1 MSLGRSANLQTKGI
15 FIFMAKD
22 PSFLFYSS
30 DFLIGTSLM
39 SNEEVGQYIRILSWL
54 HQHGPLEK
62 SSLENLVGKISVK
75 ILSKLCENEE
85 GLLTNKKL
93 FEVIEKRKKFI
104 KHQYENG
111 KKGGR
116 PKTQTITQIKP
127 NYKPKEKPLEN
138 ENENENI
145 NDNWLEIKK
154 LFFNSYEFT
163 EKICSDKNISS
174 GILEIK
180 MQEFISDLELKE
192 DYKQLKE
199 LKSHFINWYNLK
211 LKNGTHVNKQSR
223 QAAAIANAIKVGKAE
238 FAALRKEGY

>member
-1 MSLGRSANLQTKGI
+1 
-15 FIFMAKD
+15 MAKD

-62 SSLENLVGKISVK
+62 SSIENLVGKISNKV
-75 ILSKLCENEE
+75 LSKLCENEE

-104 KHQYENG
+104 KHQQENG

-116 PKTQTITQIKP
+116 PKTQTETQIKP

-138 ENENENI
+138 EIVNENEKENI
-145 NDNWLEIKK
+145 NILWSENKK
-154 LFFNSYEFT
+154 QFFNAFEFK
-163 EKICSDKNISS
+163 EKICRDKN
-174 GILEIK
+174 K
-180 MQEFISDLELKE
+180 MMIDVEKAMNEYISDQELKE
-192 DYKQLKE
+192 DLKPLKE
-199 LKSHFINWYNLK
+199 LKSHFINWFNLK
-211 LKNGTHVNKQSR
+211 LKNGTSPNKQQR
-223 QAAAIANAIKVGKAE
+223 QAAAVANAFKVGQAE
-238 FAALRKEGY
+238 FAALREKYS